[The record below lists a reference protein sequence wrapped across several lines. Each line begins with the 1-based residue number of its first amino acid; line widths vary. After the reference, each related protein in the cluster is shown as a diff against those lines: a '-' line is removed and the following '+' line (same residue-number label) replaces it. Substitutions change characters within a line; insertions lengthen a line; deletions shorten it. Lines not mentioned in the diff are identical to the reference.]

1 MTASQPARP
10 HELGY
15 EELLAARKES
25 GVKMFNDN
33 KMKLGIFGS
42 NCSHGLM
49 ATTTETTYELSW
61 DHTKKIAQTADRLGF
76 EAMLPVARYRGMGGD
91 TNFNGSNYE
100 THTWAAGIAAATE
113 DIMVFTTIHVPTKH
127 PIVAAKE
134 SVTVDHISNGR
145 HGLNMTMG
153 WYKAEME
160 MFGGTQREHD
170 ARYRYGSEWIQIAKR
185 MWTEGEG
192 VNFQGEFFEVKDA
205 FSDPKPIQQPYPV
218 LVNAG
223 NSPAGLEFCARECD
237 FNFIAFSDAEEA
249 KATASRV
256 RGIAHQAGRDL
267 GILSYGNII
276 SRDTEKETKQLLDR
290 ILDNGDWDVAR
301 AVSGGL
307 GSESGS
313 FDKIKAMQERFIL
326 GYGGYPL
333 IGTPEQIVE
342 QLIDLEQAGVN
353 GMMVGFLDYA
363 EELEYFGEKILPL
376 MREAG
381 LRE

>member
-1 MTASQPARP
+1 MTTTTYADIP
-10 HELGY
+10 Y
-15 EELLAARKES
+15 EELLEARRAS
-25 GVKMFNDN
+25 GVPMYNDN

-49 ATTTETTYELSW
+49 ATHAESSYELTW
-61 DHTKKIAQTADRLGF
+61 EHTQKIAQLADKLGF
-76 EAMLPVARYRGMGGD
+76 EAMLPVARYRGMGGE
-91 TNFNGSNYE
+91 TNFNGTNFE
-100 THTWAAGIAAATE
+100 THTWAAGLAQATE
-113 DIMVFTTIHVPTKH
+113 NIMVFSTIHVPTKH

-170 ARYRYGSEWIQIAKR
+170 ARYRYGSEWITIAKR

-192 VNFQGEFFEVKDA
+192 VDFKGEFFEIKDA
-205 FSDPKPIQQPYPV
+205 FSDPKPIQKPYPV

-237 FNFIAFSDAEEA
+237 FNFIAFATPEEA
-249 KATASRV
+249 QDTAARV
-256 RGIAHQAGRDL
+256 RSIAHGFGRDL

-276 SRDTEKETKQLLDR
+276 CRDTEKETKALLNH
-290 ILDNGDWDVAR
+290 ILDKGDWEVAKM
-301 AVSGGL
+301 VSKGL
-307 GSESGS
+307 GTESGS
-313 FDKIKAMQERFIL
+313 FDKVKALQERFIL

-333 IGTPEQIVE
+333 IGTPEQIVDQMIE
-342 QLIDLEQAGVN
+342 LNKAGVN
-353 GMMVGFLDYA
+353 GMMVGFLDYV
-363 EELEYFGEKILPL
+363 EELQYFGERILPL
-376 MREAG
+376 MKEAG
-381 LRE
+381 LRQ

>member
-1 MTASQPARP
+1 MPTPTTSYEDLLEARR
-10 HELGY
+10 
-15 EELLAARKES
+15 AS
-25 GVKMFNDN
+25 GVAMFNDN
-33 KMKLGIFGS
+33 RMKLGIFGS
-42 NCSHGLM
+42 NVSHGLM
-49 ATTTETTYELSW
+49 ATHAETTYELTW
-61 DHTKKIAQTADRLGF
+61 EHGKRIAQLADRLGF
-76 EAMLPVARYRGMGGD
+76 EAMLPVARYRGMGGE

-100 THTWAAGIAAATE
+100 THAWAAGIAEATE
-113 DIMVFTTIHVPTKH
+113 NIMVFTTIHVPTKH

-134 SVTVDHISNGR
+134 SVTVDHISGGR

-153 WYKAEME
+153 WYKSEME

-170 ARYRYGSEWIQIAKR
+170 IRYRYGSEWIEVVKR

-192 VNFQGEFFEVKDA
+192 VNFTGEFFEIKDA
-205 FSDPKPIQQPYPV
+205 FSSPKPIQQPYPV

-237 FNFIAFSDAEEA
+237 FNFIAFSDPAEA
-249 KATASRV
+249 KDTAARV
-256 RGIAHQAGRDL
+256 RGIARDQGSDL

-276 SRDTEKETKQLLDR
+276 CRDTEKETKQLLDH
-290 ILDNGDWDVAR
+290 ILDQGDWDVAR
-301 AVSGGL
+301 QVSGGL

-333 IGTPEQIVE
+333 IGTPEQIVD
-342 QLIDLEQAGVN
+342 QLLELEQAGVV
-353 GMMVGFLDYA
+353 GMMVGFLDYVQ
-363 EELEYFGEKILPL
+363 ELEYFGERVLPL

-381 LRE
+381 LRQ

>member
-1 MTASQPARP
+1 MSTRTAPGLSYD
-10 HELGY
+10 ELV
-15 EELLAARKES
+15 AARSAS
-25 GVKMFNDN
+25 GVPMFNDN

-49 ATTTETTYELSW
+49 ATHAESSYELSW
-61 DHTKKIAQTADRLGF
+61 QHTQKIAQIADRIGF
-76 EAMLPVARYRGMGGD
+76 EAMLPVARYRGMGGE
-91 TNFNGSNYE
+91 TNFNGSNFE
-100 THTWAAGIAAATE
+100 THTWAAGLAQATE
-113 DIMVFTTIHVPTKH
+113 NIMVFSTTHVPTKN

-145 HGLNMTMG
+145 FGLNMTMG

-170 ARYRYGSEWIQIAKR
+170 ARYRYGSEWITIAKR

-192 VNFQGEFFEVKDA
+192 VNFQGEFFDIKDA

-223 NSPAGLEFCARECD
+223 NSPDGLEFCARECD
-237 FNFIAFSDAEEA
+237 FNFIAFADPDEA
-249 KATASRV
+249 KDTAARV
-256 RGIAHQAGRDL
+256 RSIAHSHKRDL
-267 GILSYGNII
+267 GILGYGNII
-276 SRDTEKETKQLLDR
+276 CRDTEKETKALLDH
-290 ILDNGDWDVAR
+290 ILEKGDWEVAKM
-301 AVSGGL
+301 VSGGL

-313 FDKIKAMQERFIL
+313 FDRIKALQERFIL

-342 QLIDLEQAGVN
+342 QLAGLSQAGVD
-353 GMMVGFLDYA
+353 GMMIGFLDYV
-363 EELEYFGEKILPL
+363 EELQYFGERVLPL
-376 MREAG
+376 MKEAG
-381 LRE
+381 LRS

>member
-1 MTASQPARP
+1 MTTTTYADIP
-10 HELGY
+10 Y
-15 EELLAARKES
+15 EELLEARRAS
-25 GVKMFNDN
+25 GVPMYNDN

-49 ATTTETTYELSW
+49 ATHAESSYELTW
-61 DHTKKIAQTADRLGF
+61 EHTQKIAQLADKLGF
-76 EAMLPVARYRGMGGD
+76 EAMLPVARYRGMGGE
-91 TNFNGSNYE
+91 TNFNGTNFE
-100 THTWAAGIAAATE
+100 THTWAAGLAQATE
-113 DIMVFTTIHVPTKH
+113 NIMVFSTIHVPTKH

-170 ARYRYGSEWIQIAKR
+170 ARYRYGSEWITIAKR

-192 VNFQGEFFEVKDA
+192 VDFKGEFFEIKDA
-205 FSDPKPIQQPYPV
+205 FSDPKPIQKPYPV

-237 FNFIAFSDAEEA
+237 FNFIAFATPEEA
-249 KATASRV
+249 KDTAARV
-256 RGIAHQAGRDL
+256 RSIAHGFGRDL

-276 SRDTEKETKQLLDR
+276 CRDTEKETKALLNH
-290 ILDNGDWDVAR
+290 ILYKGDWEVAKM
-301 AVSGGL
+301 VSKGL
-307 GSESGS
+307 GTESGS
-313 FDKIKAMQERFIL
+313 FDKVKALQERFIL

-333 IGTPEQIVE
+333 IGTPEQIVDQMIE
-342 QLIDLEQAGVN
+342 LNKAGVN
-353 GMMVGFLDYA
+353 GMMVGFLDYV
-363 EELEYFGEKILPL
+363 EELQYFGERVLPL
-376 MREAG
+376 MKEAG
-381 LRE
+381 LRQ

>member
-1 MTASQPARP
+1 MSTPTMSYEDLVEARR
-10 HELGY
+10 
-15 EELLAARKES
+15 AS
-25 GVKMFNDN
+25 GVAMFNDN
-33 KMKLGIFGS
+33 RMKLGIFGS
-42 NCSHGLM
+42 NVSHGLM
-49 ATTTETTYELSW
+49 ATHAETTYELTW
-61 DHTKKIAQTADRLGF
+61 EHGKKIAQLADRLGF
-76 EAMLPVARYRGMGGD
+76 EAMLPVARYRGMGGE

-100 THTWAAGIAAATE
+100 THAWAAGIAEATE
-113 DIMVFTTIHVPTKH
+113 NIMVFTTIHVPTKH

-134 SVTVDHISNGR
+134 SVTVDHISGGR

-170 ARYRYGSEWIQIAKR
+170 IRYRYGSEWIEVVKR

-192 VNFQGEFFEVKDA
+192 VNFTGEFFEIKDA
-205 FSDPKPIQQPYPV
+205 FSSPKPIQQPYPV

-237 FNFIAFSDAEEA
+237 FNFIAFSDPAEA
-249 KATASRV
+249 KDTASRV
-256 RGIAHQAGRDL
+256 RGIARDAGSDL

-276 SRDTEKETKQLLDR
+276 CRDTEKETKQLLDH
-290 ILDNGDWDVAR
+290 ILDQGDWDVAR
-301 AVSGGL
+301 QVSGGL

-333 IGTPEQIVE
+333 IGTPEQIVD
-342 QLIDLEQAGVN
+342 QLLELEQAGVG
-353 GMMVGFLDYA
+353 GMMVGFLDYVQ
-363 EELEYFGEKILPL
+363 ELDYFGERVLPL

-381 LRE
+381 LRQ

>member
-1 MTASQPARP
+1 MPIPTTSYEDLLEARR
-10 HELGY
+10 
-15 EELLAARKES
+15 AS
-25 GVKMFNDN
+25 GVAMFNDN
-33 KMKLGIFGS
+33 RMKLGIFGS
-42 NCSHGLM
+42 NVSHGLM
-49 ATTTETTYELSW
+49 ATHAETTYELTW
-61 DHTKKIAQTADRLGF
+61 EHGKRIAQLADRLGF
-76 EAMLPVARYRGMGGD
+76 EAMLPVARYRGMGGE

-100 THTWAAGIAAATE
+100 THAWAAGIAEATE
-113 DIMVFTTIHVPTKH
+113 NIMVFTTIHVPTKH

-134 SVTVDHISNGR
+134 SVTVDHISGGR

-170 ARYRYGSEWIQIAKR
+170 IRYRYGSEWIEVVKR

-192 VNFQGEFFEVKDA
+192 VNFTGEFFELKDA
-205 FSDPKPIQQPYPV
+205 FSSPKPIQQPYPV

-237 FNFIAFSDAEEA
+237 FNFIAFSDPAEA
-249 KATASRV
+249 KDTAARV
-256 RGIAHQAGRDL
+256 RGIARDQGSDL

-276 SRDTEKETKQLLDR
+276 CRDTEKETKQLLDH
-290 ILDNGDWDVAR
+290 ILDQGDWDVAR
-301 AVSGGL
+301 QVSGGL

-333 IGTPEQIVE
+333 IGTPEQIVD
-342 QLIDLEQAGVN
+342 QLLELEQAGVG
-353 GMMVGFLDYA
+353 GMMVGFLDYVQ
-363 EELEYFGEKILPL
+363 ELEYFGERVLPL

-381 LRE
+381 LRQ

>member
-1 MTASQPARP
+1 MTVSTVRP
-10 HELGY
+10 DLSY
-15 EELLAARKES
+15 EELVEARRAS
-25 GVKMFNDN
+25 GVAMYNQN
-33 KMKLGIFGS
+33 KMKLGIFGA

-49 ATTTETTYELSW
+49 ATHAESSYELTW
-61 DHTKKIAQTADRLGF
+61 QHTQRIAQIADRLGF

-91 TNFNGSNYE
+91 TNFNGENYE
-100 THTWAAGIAAATE
+100 THTWAAGIAQATE
-113 DIMVFTTIHVPTKH
+113 QIMVFSTTHLPTKH

-134 SVTVDHISNGR
+134 SVTVDHISGGR
-145 HGLNMTMG
+145 FGLNMTMG

-170 ARYRYGSEWIQIAKR
+170 ARYRFGSEWIEIAKR
-185 MWTEGEG
+185 MWTQDR
-192 VNFQGEFFEVKDA
+192 VDFVGEFFEIKDA
-205 FSDPKPIQQPYPV
+205 MSDPKPIQEPWPV

-237 FNFIAFSDAEEA
+237 FNFIAFADVDEA
-249 KATASRV
+249 RATASQV
-256 RGIAHQAGRDL
+256 RGIAQAQGRDL
-267 GILSYGNII
+267 GILGYGNII
-276 SRDTEKETKQLLDR
+276 CRDTEKETKQLLDH
-290 ILDNGDWDVAR
+290 ILEKGDWAVAEM
-301 AVSGGL
+301 VSAGL

-313 FDKIKAMQERFIL
+313 FDKVKALQERFIL

-342 QLIDLEQAGVN
+342 QLLELEQAGVG
-353 GMMVGFLDYA
+353 GMMVGFLDYV
-363 EELEYFGEKILPL
+363 EELPYFGEAVMPL

>member
-1 MTASQPARP
+1 MTTSIAPS
-10 HELGY
+10 Y
-15 EELLAARKES
+15 EELVEMRRSS
-25 GVKMFNDN
+25 GVPMYNNN

-49 ATTTETTYELSW
+49 ATHAESTYELTW
-61 DHTKKIAQTADRLGF
+61 EHTQKIAQIADRLGF
-76 EAMLPVARYRGMGGD
+76 EAMLPVARYRGMGGE

-100 THTWAAGIAAATE
+100 THTWAAGLAQATE
-113 DIMVFTTIHVPTKH
+113 QIMVFSTTHVPTKH

-145 HGLNMTMG
+145 FGLNMTMG

-160 MFGGTQREHD
+160 MFGGSQREHD
-170 ARYRYGSEWIQIAKR
+170 ARYRFGSEWITIAKQ
-185 MWTEGEG
+185 MWMEGKLE
-192 VNFQGEFFEVKDA
+192 NFDGEFFQIKDA
-205 FSDPKPIQQPYPV
+205 VSDPKPIQNPYPV

-223 NSPAGLEFCARECD
+223 NSPSGLDFCAKECD
-237 FNFIAFSDAEEA
+237 FNFIAFAAPEEA
-249 KATASRV
+249 KETAARV
-256 RGIAHQAGRDL
+256 RKIAHGHGRDL
-267 GILSYGNII
+267 GILGYGNII
-276 SRDTEKETKQLLDR
+276 SRDTEKETKQLLNH
-290 ILDNGDWDVAR
+290 ILDQGDWQVAKM
-301 AVSGGL
+301 VSGGL

-333 IGTPEQIVE
+333 IGTPEQVVE
-342 QLIDLEQAGVN
+342 QMVDLNDAGVD

-363 EELEYFGEKILPL
+363 EELPYFGEHILPL
-376 MREAG
+376 MQEAG

>member
-1 MTASQPARP
+1 MTALTTPTPS
-10 HELGY
+10 Y
-15 EELLAARKES
+15 EELLEARKAS
-25 GVKMFNDN
+25 GVPMFNDN

-49 ATTTETTYELSW
+49 ATHAESTYELTW
-61 DHTKKIAQTADRLGF
+61 AHTQQIAQTADKLGF
-76 EAMLPVARYRGMGGD
+76 EAMLPVARYRGMGGE
-91 TNFNGSNYE
+91 TNFNGTNYE
-100 THTWAAGIAAATE
+100 THTWAAGLAQATE
-113 DIMVFTTIHVPTKH
+113 QIMVFSTTHVPTKH

-145 HGLNMTMG
+145 FGLNMTMG

-170 ARYRYGSEWIQIAKR
+170 DRYRFGSEWISIAKR
-185 MWTEGEG
+185 MWTEDGPVDFE
-192 VNFQGEFFEVKDA
+192 GEFFQVKDA
-205 FSDPKPIQQPYPV
+205 FSDPKPIQKPYPV

-237 FNFIAFSDAEEA
+237 FNFIAFANPEEA
-249 KATASRV
+249 RGTAARV
-256 RGIAHQAGRDL
+256 RGIAHEQGRDL
-267 GILSYGNII
+267 GILGYGNII
-276 SRDTEKETKQLLDR
+276 SRDTEKETKQLLDH
-290 ILDNGDWDVAR
+290 ILENGDWEVAKF
-301 AVSGGL
+301 VSGGL

-342 QLIDLEQAGVN
+342 QLVQLEDAGIN

-363 EELEYFGEKILPL
+363 QELPYFGESILPL

-381 LRE
+381 LRS

>member
-1 MTASQPARP
+1 MTTLATPTPS
-10 HELGY
+10 Y
-15 EELLAARKES
+15 EDLLEARKAS
-25 GVKMFNDN
+25 GVPMFNDN

-49 ATTTETTYELSW
+49 ATNAESTYRLDW
-61 DHTKKIAQTADRLGF
+61 QHTQKIAQIADRLGF

-91 TNFNGSNYE
+91 TNFNGTNYE
-100 THTWAAGIAAATE
+100 THTWAAGLAQATE
-113 DIMVFTTIHVPTKH
+113 QIMVFSTTHVPTKH

-145 HGLNMTMG
+145 FGLNMTMG
-153 WYKAEME
+153 WYKSEME

-170 ARYRYGSEWIQIAKR
+170 DRYRFGSEWIAIAKR
-185 MWTEGEG
+185 MWTEEG
-192 VNFQGEFFEVKDA
+192 PVNFDGDFFQVVDA
-205 FSDPKPIQQPYPV
+205 FSDPKPIQKPYPV

-237 FNFIAFSDAEEA
+237 FNFIAFADPEEA
-249 KATASRV
+249 KDTASRV
-256 RGIAHQAGRDL
+256 RGIAQAQGRDL
-267 GILSYGNII
+267 GILGYGNII
-276 SRDTEKETKQLLDR
+276 CRDTEKETKQLLDH
-290 ILDNGDWDVAR
+290 ILELGDWEVAKF
-301 AVSGGL
+301 VSGGL

-333 IGTPEQIVE
+333 IGTPEQIVD
-342 QLIDLEQAGVN
+342 QLVKLEEAGIS

-363 EELEYFGEKILPL
+363 EELPYFGERILPL
-376 MREAG
+376 MQEAG
-381 LRE
+381 LRA

>member
-1 MTASQPARP
+1 MTLTGNLADLS
-10 HELGY
+10 Y
-15 EELLAARKES
+15 DELLEARKAS
-25 GVKMFNDN
+25 GVAMFNDN
-33 KMKLGIFGS
+33 RMKLGIFGS

-49 ATTTETTYELSW
+49 ATNAESTYELTW
-61 DHTKKIAQTADRLGF
+61 DHTLKIAQRADQLGF
-76 EAMLPVARYRGMGGD
+76 EAMLPVARYRGMGGE
-91 TNFNGSNYE
+91 TNFNGTNFE

-113 DIMVFTTIHVPTKH
+113 DIMVFTTLHVPTKH

-153 WYKAEME
+153 WYKQEIE
-160 MFGGTQREHD
+160 MFGGEQREHD
-170 ARYRYGSEWIQIAKR
+170 ERYRYGTEWIHIVKQ
-185 MWTEGEG
+185 MWTDGQG
-192 VNFQGEFFEVKDA
+192 VNFQGEYFDIKDA
-205 FSDPKPIQQPYPV
+205 WSDPKPIQQPYPV

-237 FNFIAFSDAEEA
+237 FNFIAFSSPEEA
-249 KATASRV
+249 KDTAGKV
-256 RGIAHQAGRDL
+256 RGIAQGMGRDL

-276 SRDTEKETKQLLDR
+276 SRDTEKETKELLDH
-290 ILDNGDWDVAR
+290 ILELGDWDVAR
-301 AVSGGL
+301 MVSGGL

-342 QLIDLEQAGVN
+342 QLIDLEKAGVN
-353 GMMVGFLDYA
+353 GMMVGFLDYF
-363 EELEYFGEKILPL
+363 EELEYFGDRILPL

-381 LRE
+381 LRS

>member
-1 MTASQPARP
+1 MTVTTVRP
-10 HELGY
+10 DLSY
-15 EELLAARKES
+15 EELVEARRAS
-25 GVKMFNDN
+25 GVAMYNRN
-33 KMKLGIFGS
+33 KMKLGIFGA

-49 ATTTETTYELSW
+49 ATHAESSYELTW
-61 DHTKKIAQTADRLGF
+61 EHTQRIAQIADGLGF

-91 TNFNGSNYE
+91 TNFNGENYE
-100 THTWAAGIAAATE
+100 THTWAAGIAQATE
-113 DIMVFTTIHVPTKH
+113 QIMVFSTTHVPTKH

-134 SVTVDHISNGR
+134 SVTVDHISGGR
-145 HGLNMTMG
+145 FGLNMTMG

-170 ARYRYGSEWIQIAKR
+170 ARYRFGSEWIEIAKR
-185 MWTEGEG
+185 MWTQDR
-192 VNFQGEFFEVKDA
+192 VDFSGEFFEIKDA
-205 FSDPKPIQQPYPV
+205 MSDPKPIQEPWPV

-237 FNFIAFSDAEEA
+237 FNFIAFADVDEA
-249 KATASRV
+249 RTTAAQV
-256 RGIAHQAGRDL
+256 RGIAQAQGRDL
-267 GILSYGNII
+267 GILGYGNII
-276 SRDTEKETKQLLDR
+276 CRDTEKETKQLLDH
-290 ILDNGDWDVAR
+290 ILEKGDWAVAEM
-301 AVSGGL
+301 VSAGL

-313 FDKIKAMQERFIL
+313 FDKVKALQERFIL

-342 QLIDLEQAGVN
+342 QLLELEQAGIG
-353 GMMVGFLDYA
+353 GMMVGFLDYV
-363 EELEYFGEKILPL
+363 EELPYFGEAVLPL

>member
-1 MTASQPARP
+1 MTTTTYADIP
-10 HELGY
+10 Y
-15 EELLAARKES
+15 EELLEARRAS
-25 GVKMFNDN
+25 GVPMYNDN

-49 ATTTETTYELSW
+49 ATHAESSYELTW
-61 DHTKKIAQTADRLGF
+61 EHTQKIAQLADKLGF
-76 EAMLPVARYRGMGGD
+76 EAMLPVARYRGMGGE
-91 TNFNGSNYE
+91 TNFNGTNFE
-100 THTWAAGIAAATE
+100 THTWAAGLAQATE
-113 DIMVFTTIHVPTKH
+113 NIMVFSTIHVPTKH

-170 ARYRYGSEWIQIAKR
+170 ARYRYGSEWITIAKR

-192 VNFQGEFFEVKDA
+192 VDFKGEFFEIKDA
-205 FSDPKPIQQPYPV
+205 FSDPKPIQKPYPV

-237 FNFIAFSDAEEA
+237 FNFIAFATPEEA
-249 KATASRV
+249 KDTAARV
-256 RGIAHQAGRDL
+256 RSIAHGFGRDL

-276 SRDTEKETKQLLDR
+276 CRDTEKETKALLNH
-290 ILDNGDWDVAR
+290 ILDKGDWEVAKM
-301 AVSGGL
+301 VSKGL
-307 GSESGS
+307 GTESGS
-313 FDKIKAMQERFIL
+313 FDKVKALQERFIL

-333 IGTPEQIVE
+333 IGTPEQIVDQMIE
-342 QLIDLEQAGVN
+342 LNKAGVN
-353 GMMVGFLDYA
+353 GMMVGFLDYV
-363 EELEYFGEKILPL
+363 EELQYFGERVLPL
-376 MREAG
+376 MKEAG
-381 LRE
+381 LRQ

>member
-1 MTASQPARP
+1 MTSTAAPGLS
-10 HELGY
+10 Y
-15 EELLAARKES
+15 EELAEARRAG
-25 GVKMFNDN
+25 GVAMFNDN

-49 ATTTETTYELSW
+49 ATHAETTYELSW
-61 DHTKKIAQTADRLGF
+61 AHTRKIAQIADRLGF

-91 TNFNGSNYE
+91 TNFNGQNYE
-100 THTWAAGIAAATE
+100 THTWAAGLAQATE
-113 DIMVFTTIHVPTKH
+113 NIMVFSTTHLPTKH

-145 HGLNMTMG
+145 FGLNMTMG

-170 ARYRYGSEWIQIAKR
+170 ARYRFGTEWITIAKR

-192 VNFQGEFFEVKDA
+192 VDFQGEFFEIKDA

-237 FNFIAFSDAEEA
+237 FNFIAFADPTEA
-249 KATASRV
+249 KDTAARV
-256 RGIAHQAGRDL
+256 RSIAHSHQRNL
-267 GILSYGNII
+267 GILGYGNII
-276 SRDTEKETKQLLDR
+276 CRDTEKETKALLDH
-290 ILDNGDWDVAR
+290 ILAKGDWEVAKM
-301 AVSGGL
+301 VSGGL
-307 GSESGS
+307 GTESGS

-342 QLIDLEQAGVN
+342 QLVDLSNAGVD
-353 GMMVGFLDYA
+353 GMMIGFLDYV
-363 EELEYFGEKILPL
+363 EELQYFGDRVLPL

-381 LRE
+381 LRS

>member
-1 MTASQPARP
+1 MTTTTYADIP
-10 HELGY
+10 Y
-15 EELLAARKES
+15 EELLEARRAS
-25 GVKMFNDN
+25 GVPMYNDN

-49 ATTTETTYELSW
+49 ATHAESSYELTW
-61 DHTKKIAQTADRLGF
+61 EHTQKIAQLADKLGF
-76 EAMLPVARYRGMGGD
+76 EAMLPVARYRGMGGE
-91 TNFNGSNYE
+91 TNFNGTNFE
-100 THTWAAGIAAATE
+100 THTWAAGLAQATE
-113 DIMVFTTIHVPTKH
+113 NIMVFSTIHVPTKH

-170 ARYRYGSEWIQIAKR
+170 ARYRYGSEWITIAKR

-192 VNFQGEFFEVKDA
+192 VDFKGEFFEIKDA
-205 FSDPKPIQQPYPV
+205 FSDPKPIQKPYPV

-237 FNFIAFSDAEEA
+237 FNFIAFATPEEA
-249 KATASRV
+249 KDTAARV
-256 RGIAHQAGRDL
+256 RSIAHGFGRDL

-276 SRDTEKETKQLLDR
+276 CRDTEKETKALLNH
-290 ILDNGDWDVAR
+290 ILDKGDWEVAKM
-301 AVSGGL
+301 VSKGL
-307 GSESGS
+307 GTESGS
-313 FDKIKAMQERFIL
+313 FDKVKALQERFIL

-333 IGTPEQIVE
+333 IGTPEQIVDQMIE
-342 QLIDLEQAGVN
+342 LNKAGVN
-353 GMMVGFLDYA
+353 GMMVGFLDYV
-363 EELEYFGEKILPL
+363 EELQYFGERILPL
-376 MREAG
+376 MKEAG
-381 LRE
+381 LRQ